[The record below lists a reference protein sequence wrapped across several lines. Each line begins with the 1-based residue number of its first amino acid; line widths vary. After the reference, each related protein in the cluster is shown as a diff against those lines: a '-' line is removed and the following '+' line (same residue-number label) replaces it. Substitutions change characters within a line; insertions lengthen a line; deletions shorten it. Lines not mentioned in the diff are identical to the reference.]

1 MNIKTTLAA
10 GMAMLL
16 AMVAFPAGAD
26 DASAV
31 AEGREVAI
39 EYTLT
44 LDDGTLADSNVGEAP
59 YVYVQGQQ
67 QILAALEA
75 ALVGLVPGDSREVR
89 ISAEDGYGPVDPEMF
104 QEVPLEAIPEDGRQ
118 VGEVLVGADPNGQPF
133 QVRVAE
139 VRDDAVVVDFNHPL
153 AGQTLNFAVKVL
165 AVN

>member
-10 GMAMLL
+10 TLAMLL
-16 AMVAFPAGAD
+16 AMTLIPANAQD
-26 DASAV
+26 EDAV
-31 AEGREVAI
+31 ADGREVSI

-59 YVYVQGQQ
+59 YTYVQGQQ
-67 QILAALEA
+67 QMLAALEA
-75 ALVGLVPGDSREVR
+75 ALVGLVAGDTREVR
-89 ISAEDGYGPVDPEMF
+89 LSAEEGYGLVDPEMF
-104 QEVPLEAIPEDGRQ
+104 QEVPLDAIPEEGRQ
-118 VGEVLVGADPNGQPF
+118 VGEMLVGADPSGQPF

-139 VRDDAVVVDFNHPL
+139 VRDDVVVVDFNHPL

>member
-1 MNIKTTLAA
+1 MNIKKMLAA
-10 GMAMLL
+10 TLAMLL
-16 AMVAFPAGAD
+16 AMTLVPAAAD
-26 DASAV
+26 DAGAV
-31 AEGREVAI
+31 AEGREVSI

-59 YVYVQGQQ
+59 YVYVQGQE

-75 ALVGLVPGDSREVR
+75 ALVGMVAGDAREVR
-89 ISAEDGYGPVDPEMF
+89 LSAEEAYGAVDPEMF

-118 VGEVLVGADPNGQPF
+118 VGEVLVGADPSGQPF